1 MIIPSGRNKT
11 TPTKEERIMA
21 RTKHDTLTML
31 EYEKQCL
38 EKGQKYIAGVDE
50 VGRGPLAGPVVVA
63 SVIMPLAEEDIIQGV
78 NDSKKVSEKNREIL
92 YEKILSKAIAYS
104 IEWADEKVIDEINI
118 LQATKL
124 CMKKAIEGLSVAPD
138 TVLID
143 AVKIDCKYPILP
155 IIKGDA
161 KSYSRACASIV
172 AKVARDRYMTEMD
185 VKYPEY
191 GFDSNK
197 GYGSSKHI
205 EALKTVG
212 PCPLHRKSFIKNFCQ

>member
-1 MIIPSGRNKT
+1 
-11 TPTKEERIMA
+11 MA

-161 KSYSRACASIV
+161 KSYSIACASIV